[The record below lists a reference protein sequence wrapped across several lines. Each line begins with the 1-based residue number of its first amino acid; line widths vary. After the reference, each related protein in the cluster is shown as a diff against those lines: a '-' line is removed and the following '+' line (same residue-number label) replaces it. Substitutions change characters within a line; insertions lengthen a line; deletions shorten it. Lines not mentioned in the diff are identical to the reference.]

1 MNTSVNF
8 SKLTN
13 SEINIKLLGYENE
26 YNSKKTQ
33 ILALVHDLSQLDIL
47 YNKAKEELKKRG
59 ILNDE

>member
-1 MNTSVNF
+1 MNTSINF

-13 SEINIKLLGYENE
+13 SEISIKLLGYENE

-33 ILALVHDLSQLDIL
+33 ILSLVHDLSQLDIL